1 MNFFKG
7 WGVRTKEPIKS
18 GEFILE
24 YVGEVVSDQEFKE
37 RMATRYVNDT
47 HHYCLHLDGG
57 LVIDGHR
64 MGGDGRFVNHSCQP
78 NCEMQKW
85 SVNGQFRMALFA
97 LRDIKAGEEL
107 AYDYNFSLFN
117 PAEGQECKCE
127 SANCRGVIG
136 GKSQRV
142 RQQQST
148 LSTASNTSC
157 SSGTSVHSGRVGRPR
172 KNPSNKRAGNKQQQ
186 PLPSQQPPSLKEK
199 ELLAQIA
206 QPLASHTLIKPL
218 THQQKLYIL
227 EHHCFLL
234 RNLRKV
240 LQQFRNLIFTYLQS
254 LSFFV

>member
-1 MNFFKG
+1 M
-7 WGVRTKEPIKS
+7 RTKEAIKS

-37 RMATRYVNDT
+37 RMATIYINDT

-97 LRDIKAGEEL
+97 LRDIEPGEEL
-107 AYDYNFSLFN
+107 TYDYNFSLFN
-117 PAEGQECKCE
+117 PAEGQECKCGSE
-127 SANCRGVIG
+127 NCRGVIG

-142 RQQQST
+142 RQ
-148 LSTASNTSC
+148 STAVTQNG
-157 SSGTSVHSGRVGRPR
+157 SGGHGGRVGRPR
-172 KNPSNKRAGNKQQQ
+172 KNPSKRATSK
-186 PLPSQQPPSLKEK
+186 PKEQQPPP
-199 ELLAQIA
+199 
-206 QPLASHTLIKPL
+206 PLPPPVLQTPHVKPL
-218 THQQKLYIL
+218 SHQQKCYVL

-234 RNLRKV
+234 RNLCKV
-240 LQQFRNLIFTYLQS
+240 RIED
-254 LSFFV
+254 FFFFNNYWHDKLAPFDPKLN